1 MLFSKTTM
9 IGMIIR
15 RGGKGIKTLMLAPWR
30 NVTLSTSAA
39 SHHRLEQQPEDHLN
53 PRHNTPF
60 VIFDTAQ
67 NSKCRLTTKR
77 KNVLTWY
84 SCGPTVYDSAHIGH
98 ASSFIRQDV
107 IRRIIESVDKQFTL
121 IQVMG
126 ITDIDDKIIRRAIV
140 TGREWK
146 SVSKHYEREFLED
159 LKKINVLPPHVF
171 SRVSDFIPEI
181 IRFVEKLVENKLAYD
196 VADGSVY
203 FDTEKYGDK
212 YGMFR
217 QNTENEIPDD
227 IPSSSDGKRSSRD
240 FALWKGAKPGEPFWS
255 SPWGTFKQGRPGW
268 HIECSVMASHYFGPS
283 LDLHTGGRDL
293 IFPHH
298 ENEEAQCC
306 AHFQSDQW
314 ASHWLHMGH
323 LHFKGEAEKMSKS
336 LGNTISIRDF
346 LKEHS
351 PDLLRLLC
359 INAKYRKNLDYS
371 ADSLENARKI
381 VKKLTT
387 FLTDSSAILNG
398 TKQVTISTNEGESS
412 LWENLDTSK
421 AALNKALLYDFDTP
435 EALKIVTELISN
447 FNRNYSISTSSSDVN
462 SYQSVNFELVFA
474 IRIFIQD
481 FVNLVGLSLETNYN
495 YNSSKSGT
503 GPEDSRLENVINQ
516 FVQFREQVRS
526 YSLAMEET
534 DKERRRKLISDR
546 KELLQACDKVRDEML
561 EENKVEIK
569 DHGKNSTWMF
579 TQ

>member
-1 MLFSKTTM
+1 
-9 IGMIIR
+9 MIIR
-15 RGGKGIKTLMLAPWR
+15 RSREGIKTLLLNPR
-30 NVTLSTSAA
+30 RYVTLSKSAA
-39 SHHRLEQQPEDHLN
+39 SHQRLEQQPEN
-53 PRHNTPF
+53 PHRHNTPF
-60 VIFDTAQ
+60 VIFDTPH

-107 IRRIIESVDKQFTL
+107 IRRIIESVDKQITL

-126 ITDIDDKIIRRAIV
+126 ITDIDDKIIRRANE
-140 TGREWK
+140 TGGEWK
-146 SVSKHYEREFLED
+146 SVSKHFEREFLED
-159 LKKINVLPPHVF
+159 LKNLNVLPPHVF

-181 IRFVEKLVENKLAYD
+181 IRFVGKLVESKMAYE

-217 QNTENEIPDD
+217 QNIENLPVEDTT
-227 IPSSSDGKRSSRD
+227 SSSNGKRNSKD

-255 SPWGTFKQGRPGW
+255 SPWGTYKQGRPGW
-268 HIECSVMASHYFGPS
+268 HIECSVMATHFFGPS

-306 AHFQSDQW
+306 AHFQSDLW
-314 ASHWLHMGH
+314 TSHWLHMGH

-336 LGNTISIRDF
+336 LGNTISIRNF

-371 ADSLENARKI
+371 PDSVDIARKI

-398 TKQVTISTNEGESS
+398 TKQVTICSPEGESS
-412 LWENLDTSK
+412 LWENLETSK
-421 AALNKALLYDFDTP
+421 AALNNALLDDFDTP

-447 FNRNYSISTSSSDVN
+447 FNRNHSISTSSSDVN
-462 SYQSVNFELVFA
+462 SVNFELVFA

-495 YNSSKSGT
+495 YNCTKSSSGGT
-503 GPEDSRLENVINQ
+503 GTVPDSRLENVINQ
-516 FVQFREQVRS
+516 FVQFRNQVRS
-526 YSLAMEET
+526 YSLAMEGT
-534 DKERRRKLISDR
+534 DNKEHRKKLISER

-561 EENKVEIK
+561 EENSVEIK
-569 DHGKNSTWMF
+569 DQGKNSTWMF